1 MQQQKIKDN
10 FSQKD
15 DGDAPSGSISAMLVD
30 MVPEKQ
36 KINLNK

>member
-1 MQQQKIKDN
+1 MCSNKKIKDN

-30 MVPEKQ
+30 MVPEK
-36 KINLNK
+36 INKFE